1 MFWELRT
8 IAVAAFDD
16 GLADWKAVVTVAAFE
31 MLAIFGFTSSL
42 SAYLGHKVIEQRGP
56 FVFLVGFAV
65 AALNTPAMLS
75 NFKRWHILSREF
87 ERYSYRTRIAG
98 GIVVVL
104 LFFGALISAA
114 YFGAEQRNLP

>member
-16 GLADWKAVVTVAAFE
+16 GLADWKAALTVVAFE
-31 MLAIFGFTSSL
+31 MLAIFGFTSFL
-42 SAYLGHKVIEQRGP
+42 SVYLGHKVIDQRGS

-65 AALNTPAMLS
+65 AALNTPAMLT
-75 NFKRWHILSREF
+75 NFKRWHRLGREF

-114 YFGAEQRNLP
+114 YFGSAQRSLP